1 MKWKN
6 RRMVLTLQI
15 NWQMKKIL
23 LLAAACLLFI
33 FSCKKEESR
42 DDTVVAGKI
51 TNPQS
56 DSVYMYLP
64 DREKAFVLNEK
75 GEFYDTIRLDKK
87 GYFYFS
93 DGREQTEF
101 FLFPGD
107 SIYISLDTRQ
117 FDESIRYSGKGA
129 EKNNYLAA
137 KFLKEEAV
145 GTSSAQL
152 FSMSPTDFKQKFET
166 HTLAL
171 EETLEASS
179 AEPKFKEIE
188 KRNLRYGYLSLLAQ
202 YPEAYEYFTGKAPDL
217 PEGYLKELEGI
228 SYDNSEDYDL
238 IPFYRDLIINKYML
252 DIEKAS
258 STPELEKMVAGI
270 QSTDIKEDVL
280 GALYYRISSTNPE
293 SEGLNEIIQKY
304 SANDQLKRQ
313 SLQKTNSVRNL
324 LGGKPSPKFAYKDV
338 NGKMVSLDDFKGKL
352 VYIDV
357 WATWCGP
364 CIQEIPALKKLKKD
378 YQNKNLEIISISI
391 DVARDYEKW
400 EKMLSEK
407 QLDGVQLFADKDW
420 QSDFVKAYGIDAI
433 PRFLL
438 IDKHGNIL
446 NADAPRPS
454 SLQIR
459 EIFNQELQN

>member
-1 MKWKN
+1 
-6 RRMVLTLQI
+6 MVLTLQI

-145 GTSSAQL
+145 GTSSAKL
-152 FSMSPTDFKQKFET
+152 FSMSPVDFQQKFKE
-166 HTLAL
+166 HTRAL
-171 EETLEASS
+171 EAKLNSS
-179 AEPKFKEIE
+179 STEPEFMEIE
-188 KRNLRYGYLSLLAQ
+188 KRNLQYGYLSLIAQ
-202 YPEAYEYFTGKAPDL
+202 YPDAYEYFTGKAPDL
-217 PEGYLKELEGI
+217 PEGFLDELKDI
-228 SYDNSEDYDL
+228 SYDNSEDYEL

-252 DIEKAS
+252 DIQSAESPAA
-258 STPELEKMVAGI
+258 LEEMVAKI
-270 QSTDIKEDVL
+270 QSKELKEDLL

-293 SEGLNEIIQKY
+293 SEDLNEIIQKH
-304 SANDQLKRQ
+304 SSNEQLKMRA
-313 SLQKTNSVRNL
+313 LQKTNSVKNL
-324 LGGKPSPKFAYKDV
+324 LKGKPSPKFSYPDL
-338 NGKMVSLDDFKGKL
+338 NGKKVSLDDFKGKL

-364 CIQEIPALKKLKKD
+364 CIQEIPALKKLK
-378 YQNKNLEIISISI
+378 
-391 DVARDYEKW
+391 
-400 EKMLSEK
+400 
-407 QLDGVQLFADKDW
+407 
-420 QSDFVKAYGIDAI
+420 
-433 PRFLL
+433 
-438 IDKHGNIL
+438 
-446 NADAPRPS
+446 
-454 SLQIR
+454 
-459 EIFNQELQN
+459 